1 MKSISLNLIDKFKE
15 NLFSL
20 FVVSMAF
27 FAPLIPLMIL
37 IGLSI
42 FLDTFTGIWKSK
54 KAGVP
59 ITSRR
64 LSSVIS
70 KMLVYQMVAIS
81 IYFLDVN
88 LISQFTRLFI
98 DMDFFLTKVI
108 CLVMI
113 SIEIFSIDENIKG
126 ITGKS
131 IIEMLKKLLKSFK
144 TFKQDFL

>member
-64 LSSVIS
+64 LSSCIS
-70 KMLVYQMVAIS
+70 KMFIYQMVAVS
-81 IYFLDVN
+81 IFFLDIN
-88 LISQFTRLFI
+88 LLSQFTKLFI

-108 CLVMI
+108 CIVMI
-113 SIEIFSIDENIKG
+113 SIEIFSIDENIKS

-131 IIEMLKKLLKSFK
+131 IIEMFKKLLKSVKSFK
-144 TFKQDFL
+144 DDFL

>member
-42 FLDTFTGIWKSK
+42 FVDTFTGIWKAR

-64 LSSVIS
+64 MSSCIS
-70 KMLVYQMVAIS
+70 KMFIYQMVAVS

-88 LISQFTRLFI
+88 LMSQFTRLFI